1 MAEQVS
7 FYDKLKSDMADDI
20 VESATESPKARAA
33 TQFATDIE
41 LGLDPKLL
49 DAAKQARTQEALDA
63 VLPPLD
69 GRPRES
75 SFIGKQALRSSE
87 EFSQQANRLH
97 DRLNSERAMRDP
109 YYRAQV
115 LKNLEVLGAGT
126 RPRRPS
132 SVLGGVDGGRY
143 VESFG
148 YDEALDQGADNLRVE
163 RRSLAPKGQM
173 ERMFERDGRYFK
185 DPVINELAADRV
197 NARRMFDEAAAMPPG
212 AKRDAELARTVKL
225 IKDTEHRL
233 SEGMAARQK
242 ERAVERAAKRAAE
255 ANQLDLYRDAKKLV
269 ERYGD
274 DALRAGKRV
283 LNSPGF
289 KRGLGVAAGLMG
301 SKIATAATSGGAD
314 LVQELAFG
322 APKAFIQ
329 GYNRSQEPYEQV
341 KYVAE
346 EMGPIDN
353 LQRMSLNALSYDDVV
368 RLRQEGHLTPKAQ
381 QQYRQHV
388 IKTEGFDP
396 DEVYRRQ

>member
-7 FYDKLKSDMADDI
+7 FYDKLKSDMADDAYA
-20 VESATESPKARAA
+20 SAAKKEAAGRFASDVDLGGDDRALR
-33 TQFATDIE
+33 QFVDSQAGAVRQSRQVPGMLQGIPADERINRIASE
-41 LGLDPKLL
+41 IDVQLGSEAAYKNPAYRSHLL
-49 DAAKQARTQEALDA
+49 DTRRRLASLAQQADFSDPGLGGSLEALNSLERDVNFIDRQARTPIVPGGSRLTDDIDARRLAAGERLSTDPKVHDAMAERLRAVQNYDQIVEEGNLGRSTDRALLAAGREADEASEAL
-63 VLPPLD
+63 
-69 GRPRES
+69 R
-75 SFIGKQALRSSE
+75 QAKI
-87 EFSQQANRLH
+87 
-97 DRLNSERAMRDP
+97 AMKEQR
-109 YYRAQV
+109 
-115 LKNLEVLGAGT
+115 
-126 RPRRPS
+126 
-132 SVLGGVDGGRY
+132 
-143 VESFG
+143 
-148 YDEALDQGADNLRVE
+148 
-163 RRSLAPKGQM
+163 RRSPGS
-173 ERMFERDGRYFK
+173 
-185 DPVINELAADRV
+185 AA
-197 NARRMFDEAAAMPPG
+197 NP
-212 AKRDAELARTVKL
+212 
-225 IKDTEHRL
+225 
-233 SEGMAARQK
+233 
-242 ERAVERAAKRAAE
+242 
-255 ANQLDLYRDAKKLV
+255 NQLDLYRDAKNLV